1 MSKEQILSQQVADTR
16 EYTKL
21 ISASLVDMNEMLES
35 LNETTNNLGAASV
48 KSGAQV
54 NKLEADSKETSVKLD
69 TILEAQT
76 KLDTNITE
84 FKDKLTSFEE
94 NKADFSESLAQ
105 IDENTKL
112 IENTFNNAGAQF
124 QEQIDRVHVEYAEGI
139 KKLDDTMTNIEESV
153 EQINYRAQFDEIK
166 DTLVEQS
173 EKLVESDKQM
183 NTRQDELMGKLED
196 FTTKLTEAYELL
208 STIHNQGQDVQ
219 ADLRTALARAN
230 SIELSLEAI
239 NSTNVDTKDFV
250 GKFDEA
256 FAELKLNVENQDTD
270 DSQQE
275 TVETE

>member
-54 NKLEADSKETSVKLD
+54 NQLEADSKETSVKLD

-153 EQINYRAQFDEIK
+153 EQINYSAQFDEIK

-208 STIHNQGQDVQ
+208 STIHTQGQDVQ

-239 NSTNVDTKDFV
+239 NSTNVDTTDFV
-250 GKFDEA
+250 GKFDDA
-256 FAELKLNVENQDTD
+256 FAELKLSVENQDTN

>member
-21 ISASLVDMNEMLES
+21 ISASLVDMNEMLGS

-48 KSGAQV
+48 KSGSQV
-54 NKLEADSKETSVKLD
+54 NQLEADSKETSEKLK

-76 KLDTNITE
+76 KLDTNISE
-84 FKDKLTSFEE
+84 FKEKLTLFEE
-94 NKADFSESLAQ
+94 NKADFSDALSQ
-105 IDENTKL
+105 IDDNTKL

-139 KKLDDTMTNIEESV
+139 KKLDDTMTSIEESV
-153 EQINYRAQFDEIK
+153 ENINYRAQFDDIK

-183 NTRQDELMGKLED
+183 NARQEELMGKLED

-208 STIHNQGQDVQ
+208 STIHTQGQDVQ

-239 NSTNVDTKDFV
+239 NSTNVDTTDFV

-256 FAELKLNVENQDTD
+256 FAELKLSVEEQD

>member
-54 NKLEADSKETSVKLD
+54 NQLETDSKETSEKLK

-84 FKDKLTSFEE
+84 FKDKLTTFEE
-94 NKADFSESLAQ
+94 NKADFSESLTQ
-105 IDENTKL
+105 INNNTQL

-139 KKLDDTMTNIEESV
+139 KKLDDTMTSIEESV
-153 EQINYRAQFDEIK
+153 ENINYRAQFDDIK

-183 NTRQDELMGKLED
+183 NARQEELMGKLED

-208 STIHNQGQDVQ
+208 STIHTQGQDVQ

-239 NSTNVDTKDFV
+239 NSTNVDTTDFV

-256 FAELKLNVENQDTD
+256 FAELKLNVEEQD

>member
-21 ISASLVDMNEMLES
+21 ISASLVDMNEMLGS

-54 NKLEADSKETSVKLD
+54 NQLEADSKETSEKLK

-76 KLDTNITE
+76 KLDTNISE
-84 FKDKLTSFEE
+84 FKEKLTLFEE
-94 NKADFSESLAQ
+94 NKADFSDALSQ
-105 IDENTKL
+105 IDDNTKL

-139 KKLDDTMTNIEESV
+139 KKLDDTMTSIEESV
-153 EQINYRAQFDEIK
+153 ENINYREQFDNIK

-173 EKLVESDKQM
+173 EKLIESDKQM
-183 NTRQDELMGKLED
+183 NTRQEELMGKLED

-208 STIHNQGQDVQ
+208 STIHTQGQDVQ

-239 NSTNVDTKDFV
+239 NSTNVDTTDFV

-256 FAELKLNVENQDTD
+256 FAELKLSVEEQD

>member
-54 NKLEADSKETSVKLD
+54 NQLETDSKETSEKLK

-76 KLDTNITE
+76 KLDTNISE
-84 FKDKLTSFEE
+84 FKEKLTLFEE
-94 NKADFSESLAQ
+94 NKADFSDALSQ
-105 IDENTKL
+105 IDDNTKL

-139 KKLDDTMTNIEESV
+139 KKLDDTMTSIEESV
-153 EQINYRAQFDEIK
+153 ENINYRAQFDDIK

-183 NTRQDELMGKLED
+183 NARQEELMGKLED

-208 STIHNQGQDVQ
+208 STIHTQGQDVQ

-239 NSTNVDTKDFV
+239 NSTNVDTTDFV

-256 FAELKLNVENQDTD
+256 FAELKLSVEEQD

>member
-21 ISASLVDMNEMLES
+21 ISASLVDMNEMLGS

-48 KSGAQV
+48 KSGSQV
-54 NKLEADSKETSVKLD
+54 NQLEADSKETSEKLK

-76 KLDTNITE
+76 KLDTNISE
-84 FKDKLTSFEE
+84 FKEKLTLFEE
-94 NKADFSESLAQ
+94 NKADFSDALSQ
-105 IDENTKL
+105 IDDNTKL

-139 KKLDDTMTNIEESV
+139 KKLDDTMTSIEESV
-153 EQINYRAQFDEIK
+153 ENINYRAQFDDIK

-183 NTRQDELMGKLED
+183 NARQEELMGKIED

-208 STIHNQGQDVQ
+208 STIHTQGQDVQ

-239 NSTNVDTKDFV
+239 NSTNVDTTDFV

-256 FAELKLNVENQDTD
+256 FAELKLSVEEQD